1 MELKCIQIQTEI
13 GLLFFPFRNPGYSHI
28 CKAHQL
34 NVLVEYMYV
43 LAGNWEVGGREVY
56 WVVNGSTINKY
67 STGSKAISLFN

>member
-1 MELKCIQIQTEI
+1 MQVWSKLQTIMELKCIQIQTEI

-43 LAGNWEVGGREVY
+43 LAGHWEGGGEGGFLSGE
-56 WVVNGSTINKY
+56 W
-67 STGSKAISLFN
+67 